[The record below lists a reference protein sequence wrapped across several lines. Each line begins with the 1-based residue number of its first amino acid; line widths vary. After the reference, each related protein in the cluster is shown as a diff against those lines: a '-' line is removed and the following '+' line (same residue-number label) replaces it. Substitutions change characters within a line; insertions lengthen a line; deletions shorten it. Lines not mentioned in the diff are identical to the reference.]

1 MFPEKSST
9 RGKTESASVSVKGSD
24 KEVDVKVVFLSEL
37 GICLCKCVCVCVC
50 LCVWQAAGVASI
62 TSSQPHPPVQ
72 GIAQLPLPSNPFA
85 VSTLTPHSQATRLL
99 FSQPIKNKKLYYFS
113 LISLW
118 DINSIFSNINVIH

>member
-9 RGKTESASVSVKGSD
+9 RGRTESASVSVKGSD

-37 GICLCKCVCVCVC
+37 GICLCKCVCVC

-85 VSTLTPHSQATRLL
+85 VSTLTPHSEATRLL

-113 LISLW
+113 LISL
-118 DINSIFSNINVIH
+118 